1 MRYLLGAMLFTTALF
16 SAESRFSEAEAK
28 FNREYDAA
36 KAVFDKAV
44 KVARDKLIV
53 AYNKEMKRLTTT
65 GDLDGAVALR
75 DKIESLSPKVE
86 QPQLAWDDIKAPIFV
101 VQADKPFE
109 VGVLGP
115 GKWKIIPNMDDK
127 WTTSVAHPDQNVS
140 CDGVP
145 SRDNKSFT
153 LQHKNLMLLI
163 YKFKTSVEVIDSYQT
178 IITGPGKL
186 TLLANDSGYGDNGGS
201 IRVKIIK
208 VQ

>member
-1 MRYLLGAMLFTTALF
+1 MRYLLGVLFFTTALF

-36 KAVFDKAV
+36 KAVFDRAV
-44 KVARDKLIV
+44 KVARDKLVV
-53 AYNKEMKRLTTT
+53 AYNEEMKRLTAK

-109 VGVLGP
+109 VGILGP

-127 WTTSVAHPDQNVS
+127 WTTGAGHRKVS
-140 CDGVP
+140 CDGIP
-145 SRDNKSFT
+145 WDHGNAFT
-153 LQHKNLMLLI
+153 LQNKNMMLLI
-163 YKFKTSVEVIDSYQT
+163 YKFKTSVEVIDNYQT
-178 IITGPGKL
+178 IIIGPGKL
-186 TLLANDSGYGDNGGS
+186 TLLANDDLYSDNVGS